1 VIRLRLTLAGV
12 LLALPLTGALPA
24 SQVAHAQQVG
34 NLDAP
39 APKPKSFVVYA
50 AEQQNVAAG
59 KRSVLE
65 LHFRVV
71 DGYHVNSHTP
81 KSELLIP
88 TQITLQP
95 AAGVKAEAVQYPA
108 GTSYSFSFDPTEKL
122 DVYSGAFT
130 VKLPVV
136 ADAGTHTVDGTL
148 RYQACDHAACYPP
161 KSLPVQVIF
170 TAK

>member
-1 VIRLRLTLAGV
+1 MRLHLTVAGV
-12 LLALPLTGALPA
+12 FLALLSTGALPA
-24 SQVAHAQQVG
+24 SQVANTQQVG

-71 DGYHVNSHTP
+71 DGFHVNSHTP

-136 ADAGTHTVDGTL
+136 ADAGTHTVEGTL

-170 TAK
+170 AAK

>member
-1 VIRLRLTLAGV
+1 MRLLPVVAGV
-12 LLALPLTGALPA
+12 FLALPGVGAMTG
-24 SQVAHAQQVG
+24 QQVG

-39 APKPKSFVVYA
+39 APKAKSYVVYA
-50 AEQQNVAAG
+50 AEQQDVKAG

-65 LHFRVV
+65 LNFRVL
-71 DGYHVNSHTP
+71 DGFHVNSHTP

-88 TQITLQP
+88 TRISFQP
-95 AAGVKAEAVQYPA
+95 ANGVKVEAVEYPP
-108 GTSYSFSFDPTEKL
+108 GIPYNFSFDPTDKL

-136 ADAGTHTVDGTL
+136 AEAGTHTVEGTL

-161 KSLPVQVIF
+161 RNLPVQVIF

>member
-1 VIRLRLTLAGV
+1 MRLQVGLAGM
-12 LLALPLTGALPA
+12 LLVWAAGIVP
-24 SQVAHAQQVG
+24 AQQIG
-34 NLDAP
+34 NFDAP
-39 APKPKSFVVYA
+39 TAKTKSFVLYA
-50 AEQQNVAAG
+50 AEQQQIAAG

-65 LHFRVV
+65 LHFRVI
-71 DGYHVNSHTP
+71 DGFHVNSHTP

-88 TQITLQP
+88 TRITLQP
-95 AAGVKAEAVQYPA
+95 VAGVKEEDVEYPA
-108 GTSYSFSFDPTEKL
+108 GMSYSFSFDPTEKL

-136 ADAGTHTVDGTL
+136 AEPGAHTIEATL

-161 KSLPVQVIF
+161 KTLPVQVIF

>member
-1 VIRLRLTLAGV
+1 MQLRPPLLSAVLALAG
-12 LLALPLTGALPA
+12 AAMLPA
-24 SQVAHAQQVG
+24 QQIG

-39 APKPKSFVVYA
+39 APKPKSYVVYA
-50 AEQQNVAAG
+50 AEPQNIVAG

-65 LHFRVV
+65 LHFQVV
-71 DGYHVNSHTP
+71 DGFHVNSHTP

-88 TQITLQP
+88 TQILLQP
-95 AAGVKAEAVQYPA
+95 AAGVKADAVEYPA
-108 GTSYSFSFDPTEKL
+108 GTSYSFSVDPSEKL
-122 DVYSGAFT
+122 DVYTGAFT

-136 ADAGTHTVDGTL
+136 AEAGTHTVDGTL

>member
-1 VIRLRLTLAGV
+1 MRRGIILAGWLV
-12 LLALPLTGALPA
+12 ALPW
-24 SQVAHAQQVG
+24 VAVAPAQQVG

-39 APKPKSFVVYA
+39 APKTKSFVVYA
-50 AEQQNVAAG
+50 AEPQIVTAG

-65 LHFRVV
+65 LNFRVV
-71 DGYHVNSHTP
+71 DGFHVNSHTP

-88 TQITLQP
+88 TKITLQP
-95 AAGVKAEAVQYPA
+95 ATGVKAEEVEYPA
-108 GTSYSFSFDPTEKL
+108 GQSYSFSFDPTEKL

-136 ADAGTHTVDGTL
+136 ADAGTHTVEGTL